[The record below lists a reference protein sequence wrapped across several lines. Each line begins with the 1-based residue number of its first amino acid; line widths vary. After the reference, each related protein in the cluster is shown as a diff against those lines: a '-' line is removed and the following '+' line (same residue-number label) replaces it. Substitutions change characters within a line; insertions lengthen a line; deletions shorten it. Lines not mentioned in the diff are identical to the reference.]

1 MVAAAGHRRRGVTPG
16 AIAIG
21 VPAALLFAAV
31 ITRLLR
37 VGAPGQI
44 VADLAQPLV
53 VVTNWGA
60 YGRTIFCVLF
70 AMLAVATIAYFHV
83 VRNLWDD
90 NERYA
95 LRTGSIAALAAI
107 ATICAWLVPVMLSS
121 DVYAY
126 AAYGELARLGHNPYA
141 HAPLPAGN
149 PIFNAAIWQWGN
161 PIPICVYGPLFVVI
175 AQAVVTVLHAFG
187 TATQLDGLRAV
198 SVLAL
203 LSCVPLA
210 FAAYSGSA
218 FQRSV
223 AAFTIGL
230 NPVAL
235 WCAAEGHN
243 DAVALAI
250 VLAGVALARNGQPFA
265 GGAIAALAGT
275 VKLPGVIGAIPGS
288 MGGSRARIGAALGAA
303 AAIASSIPLL
313 HAVTTELAPQGRFA
327 PEASLEAFVKPLA
340 FVFVPDDGSATAIA
354 LTVAAIAALAC
365 AARGAVRLRDHR
377 AEGWLYFAL
386 GAWLLIP
393 NPYPW
398 YSLWLLPLAAAA
410 PGTRPATVALWLTL
424 FSLLRY
430 VPDAVGA
437 PAPAGAAILGAI
449 ATLPFL
455 GLFRAK

>member
-1 MVAAAGHRRRGVTPG
+1 VVAAAGDRRRGVTRG

-21 VPAALLFAAV
+21 VPAALLFAAA
-31 ITRLLR
+31 ITRMLR
-37 VGAPGQI
+37 VSAPRDI
-44 VADLAQPLV
+44 AVDLAQPLV
-53 VVTNWGA
+53 VVTNWGG
-60 YGRTIFCVLF
+60 YGRTTFCIIF

-83 VRNLWDD
+83 IRNLWDD
-90 NERYA
+90 DERYA
-95 LRTGSIAALAAI
+95 LRAGVIALLAAI
-107 ATICAWLVPVMLSS
+107 AAIAAWLIPVMLSS

-149 PIFNAAIWQWGN
+149 PIFDAAIWQWGN
-161 PIPICVYGPLFVVI
+161 PIPICVYGPLFVVV
-175 AQAVVTVLHAFG
+175 AQLVVTALHAFG
-187 TATQLDGLRAV
+187 TALQLDGLRAV
-198 SVLAL
+198 SVLSL
-203 LSCVPLA
+203 VLCIPLA
-210 FAAYSGSA
+210 FAAYPGTA
-218 FQRSV
+218 FARSV
-223 AAFTIGL
+223 AACTIGL

-243 DAVALAI
+243 DALALAV

-265 GGAIAALAGT
+265 GAALAALAGT
-275 VKLPGVIGAIPGS
+275 VKLPGVLGAIPGS
-288 MGGSRARIGAALGAA
+288 MPGSRARIGAAFG
-303 AAIASSIPLL
+303 AIATVALSIPLL

-327 PEASLEAFVKPLA
+327 PEASLEAILKPLA
-340 FVFVPDDGSATAIA
+340 FLIVRDDGAATTVAWG
-354 LTVAAIAALAC
+354 VAAIAALAC
-365 AARGAVRLRDHR
+365 AARGVARLREAR
-377 AEGWLYFAL
+377 AEGWIYVAL

-410 PGTRPATVALWLTL
+410 PGTRPATVALWLSL
-424 FSLLRY
+424 FSMLRY